1 MLRVG
6 TGTSAEGFG
15 IDSRFGED
23 RYEWRLVLSAGSR
36 VGVRRAEPLVLLGQ
50 QESPVGERTAGLFSW
65 DLLRDG
71 AVARAREFATGCGSW
86 RSGHARVQR
95 EAERLTRWL
104 TQRAESG
111 GGVTRW

>member
-36 VGVRRAEPLVLLGQ
+36 VGVRRAEPKFNPLISAVLI
-50 QESPVGERTAGLFSW
+50 
-65 DLLRDG
+65 
-71 AVARAREFATGCGSW
+71 
-86 RSGHARVQR
+86 
-95 EAERLTRWL
+95 
-104 TQRAESG
+104 
-111 GGVTRW
+111 

>member
-36 VGVRRAEPLVLLGQ
+36 VGVRRAEPFMRGRGNATPHLLTAAP
-50 QESPVGERTAGLFSW
+50 ESDLRGRCLFSP
-65 DLLRDG
+65 DSPRVC
-71 AVARAREFATGCGSW
+71 ASASIARAVMAI
-86 RSGHARVQR
+86 A
-95 EAERLTRWL
+95 
-104 TQRAESG
+104 QRAP
-111 GGVTRW
+111 RA